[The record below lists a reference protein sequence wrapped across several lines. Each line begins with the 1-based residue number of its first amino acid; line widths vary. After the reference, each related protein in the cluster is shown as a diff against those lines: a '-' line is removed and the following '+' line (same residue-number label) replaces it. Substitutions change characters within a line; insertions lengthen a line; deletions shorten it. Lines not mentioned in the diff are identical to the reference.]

1 MMTSDTNACGL
12 HITETS
18 KGWGEPDKE
27 NAPVVSDGGAHGSPG
42 WTRTNNQVVN
52 SHLLC
57 QLSYRGKQSLRS
69 RNLSLRRNT
78 VNKPRPTAP
87 ARDRIR
93 SVWMLTLRKFV
104 QSCGR
109 ERSAKW

>member
-1 MMTSDTNACGL
+1 
-12 HITETS
+12 
-18 KGWGEPDKE
+18 
-27 NAPVVSDGGAHGSPG
+27 
-42 WTRTNNQVVN
+42 
-52 SHLLC
+52 
-57 QLSYRGKQSLRS
+57 LSYRGKQSLRS